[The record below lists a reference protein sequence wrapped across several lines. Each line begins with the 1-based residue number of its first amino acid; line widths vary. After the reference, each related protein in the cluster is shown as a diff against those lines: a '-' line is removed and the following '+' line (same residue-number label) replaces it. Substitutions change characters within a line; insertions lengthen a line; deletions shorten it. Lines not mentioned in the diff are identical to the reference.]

1 VPPGPRRVAI
11 LGLLAILGL
20 APVARGS
27 EDISPTSAATVNAIV
42 TDKGVTL
49 SRSSLPVGTVTF
61 RVTNR
66 GLHRHA
72 FRIAAE
78 ATPALAPG
86 RSALLRIAFGQPGR
100 VRYLVP
106 GLPSGWLRLIAAAPS
121 SPGVITPIQTATAQ
135 PTSAQPLCASPVT
148 STVAV
153 TMTDTTGPS
162 GYTFSPATLRCGSAT
177 FVLTNTGKSGHGLDL
192 EDPLGQI
199 LAPSPKVPP
208 GQTLSV
214 TIDLAYVGTYAWAD
228 ISAGF
233 DAEFAETSNGHVVV
247 E

>member
-1 VPPGPRRVAI
+1 MPPGPRRGAI
-11 LGLLAILGL
+11 LGLLAVLAL

-27 EDISPTSAATVNAIV
+27 EGIPLTAAATVNAIV
-42 TDKGVTL
+42 TDQRVTL
-49 SRSSLPVGTVTF
+49 SRSSLAVGTVTF

-121 SPGVITPIQTATAQ
+121 SPGVITPIQTAT
-135 PTSAQPLCASPVT
+135 AQPLCASPVT